1 MSNLQAFF
9 AQNIEKVGIEKIEVS
24 KRFKEPV
31 LDENGEQVF
40 DENGKPV
47 MQVIKWHFGAID
59 GEQDTA
65 NRKACTKRMPVP
77 GKKGMFMPETD
88 FDQYTLKNAVSTIKF
103 PNLHDAELQKSYGV
117 NGAENLLQKMLL
129 PGELT
134 EVKKITQEVNGFNI
148 GMDELVEEAKN

>member
-9 AQNIEKVGIEKIEVS
+9 AQNIEKVTIEEHIIS
-24 KRFKEPV
+24 KRFK
-31 LDENGEQVF
+31 DEKGNPIPW
-40 DENGKPV
+40 K
-47 MQVIKWHFGAID
+47 FGAID
-59 GEQDTA
+59 GELDTA

-88 FDQYTLKNAVSTIKF
+88 FEGYTLKNAVATIIF
-103 PNLHDAELQKSYGV
+103 PDLNNAELQTSYGAM
-117 NGAENLLQKMLL
+117 GAESLLQKMLL

-134 EVKKITQEVNGFNI
+134 EVKKITQEVNGFNT

>member
-9 AQNIEKVGIEKIEVS
+9 AQNIEKVGIEEHVVS
-24 KRFKEPV
+24 KRFK
-31 LDENGEQVF
+31 
-40 DENGKPV
+40 DENGKPIPW
-47 MQVIKWHFGAID
+47 QFGAID